1 MIIFEYFFNKMDIF
15 GLKMNSRME
24 DIEDVSLFI
33 CLCVSLSHCLDVSLS
48 LLCYNSLYHPQIFA
62 SQATFPDHI
71 TRSLLLAISV
81 CYLARLQD
89 RKDYNWRG
97 CCCGVYGP
105 SVAARRSSPVQEW
118 SPVVTTK
125 SVFNLFQWY
134 SVFTSANGLS
144 PPSAARKY
152 CWTAWSW
159 VQILPEMLLFER
171 MSLW

>member
-1 MIIFEYFFNKMDIF
+1 MDIF

-89 RKDYNWRG
+89 RKDYEEG
-97 CCCGVYGP
+97 
-105 SVAARRSSPVQEW
+105 VAAEFMALLWLPGGAAQFRNEVQW
-118 SPVVTTK
+118 
-125 SVFNLFQWY
+125 
-134 SVFTSANGLS
+134 
-144 PPSAARKY
+144 
-152 CWTAWSW
+152 
-159 VQILPEMLLFER
+159 
-171 MSLW
+171 